1 MQTSPNFVKKV
12 VLLVWPDA
20 QLNDNEIAFS
30 NYSVSLNTESCSSY
44 ISKRNYNLY
53 KYLDRSDYDDKC
65 IGFACGSSM
74 SMGYYWEPLINIK
87 IDILNQN
94 IVRNLMYRLG
104 MFLYLMNDILLIKKH
119 VMNV

>member
-1 MQTSPNFVKKV
+1 
-12 VLLVWPDA
+12 
-20 QLNDNEIAFS
+20 
-30 NYSVSLNTESCSSY
+30 
-44 ISKRNYNLY
+44 
-53 KYLDRSDYDDKC
+53 
-65 IGFACGSSM
+65 M

>member
-30 NYSVSLNTESCSSY
+30 N
-44 ISKRNYNLY
+44 
-53 KYLDRSDYDDKC
+53 C